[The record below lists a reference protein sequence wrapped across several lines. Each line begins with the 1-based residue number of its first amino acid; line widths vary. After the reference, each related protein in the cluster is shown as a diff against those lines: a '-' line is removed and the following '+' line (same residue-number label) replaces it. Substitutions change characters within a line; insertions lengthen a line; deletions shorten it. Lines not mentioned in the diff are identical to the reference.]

1 MTCLACPCSPRRLAP
16 QACGALAA
24 LADRVEAVLD
34 MLLDFSVPPLIEQTL
49 EDFATTTEGGAAVFV
64 CGARALLTMAEDLPA
79 GALRLTGMRL
89 EELAF
94 TAADVAIKG
103 TIALSADGA
112 SYQALHTRHQA
123 TFVLTA
129 CCEIFAALARE
140 RLRVLAL
147 SANSNEQLVALL
159 KAGHVARAARLAAD
173 ALAKHP
179 SHLGVASAALQA
191 VTSLVQLHFVSC
203 NAWPMGAGAGGP
215 KAAGVPEGAISR
227 TELQTLEKLARH
239 TFLHTCNIPD
249 DPFVLNLRALAD
261 RAILEL
267 ERCRSGPSALS
278 CK

>member
-1 MTCLACPCSPRRLAP
+1 
-16 QACGALAA
+16 
-24 LADRVEAVLD
+24 

-103 TIALSADGA
+103 TMAMSADGA
-112 SYQALHTRHQA
+112 SYQA
-123 TFVLTA
+123 TFVLTT

-278 CK
+278 CT